1 MVYSVKQITLQTGE
15 RTMNGGPEK
24 NYVIGQLFDLYG
36 ELLTGRQKDVVDL
49 YYNDDLSLSEVAAE
63 CGITRQG
70 VRDALVKAE
79 AQLTACEER
88 LGLLKKQKETE
99 EALRGVIA
107 GLEALASSGADT
119 AGLIEKLS
127 ALL

>member
-1 MVYSVKQITLQTGE
+1 
-15 RTMNGGPEK
+15 MNGGPEK

-79 AQLTACEER
+79 AQLTGCEER

-99 EALRGVIA
+99 RTLREVIA
-107 GLEALASSGADT
+107 GLEALESCGADT
-119 AGLIEKLS
+119 AALIEKLS